1 MGGKG
6 RGGKGGANKSPDSH
20 EKYATNA
27 KTIKLQEK
35 AGAQTGALTGQMQGQ
50 RPILKSGV
58 HHL

>member
-20 EKYATNA
+20 EKYL
-27 KTIKLQEK
+27 KMLQPLNYK
-35 AGAQTGALTGQMQGQ
+35 KKQGHRQGALTGQMQGQ